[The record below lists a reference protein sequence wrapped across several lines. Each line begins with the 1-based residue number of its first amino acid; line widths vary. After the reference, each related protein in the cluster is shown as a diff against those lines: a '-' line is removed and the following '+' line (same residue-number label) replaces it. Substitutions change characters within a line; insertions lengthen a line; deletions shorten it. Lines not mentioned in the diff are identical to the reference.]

1 MTDSARNST
10 SSWLGSLAQPPPSSS
25 PVGLHSKFS
34 TIALGNGQGARRT
47 RAGLGFFEDGSAL
60 EGSNRPS
67 FAEEESRREDQSG
80 WSVTLAET
88 PKSRSR
94 SKKVS
99 GTLPDESTQSD
110 RLLTGCS
117 ASTLALQ
124 PDPALTVYVST
135 SNSSLTLT
143 RKLSEA
149 LDFEARV
156 SPVSSRST
164 CMQVGG
170 ETLSPFSLASFSSKR
185 SSPTE
190 YRLV

>member
-1 MTDSARNST
+1 MRPLAPLFDFPQPSCRPSRPHPCPQLDRSHPLITLTLISAPPLVARMTDSARNST

-60 EGSNRPS
+60 EGSIRPS

-80 WSVTLAET
+80 WSVTLAES

-117 ASTLALQ
+117 A
-124 PDPALTVYVST
+124 
-135 SNSSLTLT
+135 
-143 RKLSEA
+143 
-149 LDFEARV
+149 
-156 SPVSSRST
+156 
-164 CMQVGG
+164 
-170 ETLSPFSLASFSSKR
+170 
-185 SSPTE
+185 
-190 YRLV
+190 